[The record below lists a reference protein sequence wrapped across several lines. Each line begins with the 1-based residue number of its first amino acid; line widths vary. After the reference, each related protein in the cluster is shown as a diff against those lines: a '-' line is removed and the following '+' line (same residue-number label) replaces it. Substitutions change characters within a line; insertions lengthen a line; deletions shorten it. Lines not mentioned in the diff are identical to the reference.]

1 MTTATDPEHLAS
13 PIQELRTLYREAE
26 ARASRL
32 RLIVETRA
40 SLDQYPLPRAITDIT
55 GLIGSFCGG
64 AAIHLRTPTD
74 QHQTIANNAM
84 ASKDGRVLIIFEDQ
98 AIARMG
104 NEDKTS
110 LQIVADLVAAAVFA
124 DDREQE
130 REALL
135 LMLAEREKQLAQ
147 LVAAILSTQE
157 RERAHIAY
165 DLHDGVAQTLVSL
178 LHHLQA
184 LEADPGLTT
193 VLAKKVDQC
202 SEIARMAIQDI
213 RHAIADLRPAELDDL
228 GLPAAISAKLDTVDE
243 IACRLDNRLPVDR
256 LPQAIEIVLY
266 RVAQEAI
273 TNARK
278 HAGCQNLHVQLRIEA
293 DHVVL
298 EANDDGCGFP
308 LAAAHVGVQGE
319 TRPVR
324 GFGIGLSAMQERL
337 SLVNGTLDIISAA
350 NQGTRL
356 IARVPLIDKGE
367 SQ

>member
-1 MTTATDPEHLAS
+1 MTTATDLEYLAS
-13 PIQELRTLYREAE
+13 PIQELRKLYREAE

-40 SLDQYPLPRAITDIT
+40 SLDQHPLPRAITDIT
-55 GLIGSFCGG
+55 GLIGSFCGSVT
-64 AAIHLRTPTD
+64 IRLRPLTEH
-74 QHQTIANNAM
+74 HQTITDNAM
-84 ASKDGRVLIIFEDQ
+84 ASKDGRTVITFKDRS
-98 AIARMG
+98 IARMG
-104 NEDKTS
+104 EEDKIT

-124 DDREQE
+124 DEREQE

-135 LMLAEREKQLAQ
+135 LTLAEREKQLAQ

-157 RERAHIAY
+157 RERSHIAY

-184 LEADPGLTT
+184 LEADPGLTVT
-193 VLAKKVDQC
+193 LAKKVDQC

-243 IACRLDNRLPVDR
+243 IGCQLDNRLPDGR
-256 LPQAIEIVLY
+256 LPQTIEIVLY

-278 HAGCQNLHVQLRIEA
+278 HAGCQKLHLQLRIDA

-298 EANDDGCGFP
+298 EASDDGCGFP
-308 LAAAHVGVQGE
+308 LAEVQSE
-319 TRPVR
+319 TKPVR

-337 SLVNGTLDIISAA
+337 SLVNGTLGIFSAPH
-350 NQGTRL
+350 QGTRL
-356 IARVPLIDKGE
+356 IARVPLTDKDE
-367 SQ
+367 SR

>member
-1 MTTATDPEHLAS
+1 MMTATDPEHLAS
-13 PIQELRTLYREAE
+13 PIQELRKLYREAE

-40 SLDQYPLPRAITDIT
+40 SLDQYPLSQAITDIT

-64 AAIHLRTPTD
+64 ATIHLRPPTE
-74 QHQTIANNAM
+74 QHQTIADNAL
-84 ASKDGRVLIIFEDQ
+84 ASKDGRTIITFEDRS
-98 AIARMG
+98 IATMSD
-104 NEDKTS
+104 EDKTS
-110 LQIVADLVAAAVFA
+110 LQIVADLLAAAVFA
-124 DDREQE
+124 ADREQE

-135 LMLAEREKQLAQ
+135 LMLAERERQLAQ

-157 RERAHIAY
+157 RERSHIAY

-193 VLAKKVDQC
+193 ALAKKVDQC
-202 SEIARMAIQDI
+202 SEIARLAIQDI

-243 IACRLDNRLPVDR
+243 ITCRLDNRLPDGR

-273 TNARK
+273 VNARK
-278 HAGCQNLHVQLRIEA
+278 HAGCQNLHLQLRIDADHLILEA
-293 DHVVL
+293 D
-298 EANDDGCGFP
+298 DDGCGFP
-308 LAAAHVGVQGE
+308 LAAAQGE
-319 TRPVR
+319 TKPVR

-337 SLVNGTLDIISAA
+337 SLVNGTLDIISAP

-356 IARVPLIDKGE
+356 IARVPLTDKGE
-367 SQ
+367 SR

>member
-1 MTTATDPEHLAS
+1 MMTATDPEHLAS
-13 PIQELRTLYREAE
+13 PIQELRKLYREAE

-40 SLDQYPLPRAITDIT
+40 SLDQYPLSQAITEIT
-55 GLIGSFCGG
+55 GLIRSFCGG
-64 AAIHLRTPTD
+64 ATIRLRPPTE
-74 QHQTIANNAM
+74 QKQRIADNAM
-84 ASKDGRVLIIFEDQ
+84 ASKDGRVLVTLEDQ
-98 AIARMG
+98 TIARMG
-104 NEDKTS
+104 DEDKTS

-124 DDREQE
+124 NVRELE

-135 LMLAEREKQLAQ
+135 LVLAEREKQLAQ

-157 RERAHIAY
+157 RERSHIAY

-184 LEADPGLTT
+184 LEADPGLTVT
-193 VLAKKVDQC
+193 LVKKVDQC

-243 IACRLDNRLPVDR
+243 IACRLDNRLPDGR

-278 HAGCQNLHVQLRIEA
+278 HAGGQNLHVQLRIDA
-293 DHVVL
+293 GHVVL
-298 EANDDGCGFP
+298 EVSDDGCGFP
-308 LAAAHVGVQGE
+308 LSAGQGE
-319 TRPVR
+319 NKPVR

-337 SLVNGTLDIISAA
+337 SLVNGTLDIISAP

-356 IARVPLIDKGE
+356 IARVPLTEKDQ
-367 SQ
+367 SR

>member
-13 PIQELRTLYREAE
+13 PIQELRKLYREAE

-40 SLDQYPLPRAITDIT
+40 SLDRYPHARAITEIT

-64 AAIHLRTPTD
+64 STIHLRPPAER
-74 QHQTIANNAM
+74 HQTIADNAM
-84 ASKDGRVLIIFEDQ
+84 ASMDGRTVITFEDRS
-98 AIARMG
+98 IASISD
-104 NEDKTS
+104 EDKTS
-110 LQIVADLVAAAVFA
+110 LQIVADLLAAAIFA
-124 DDREQE
+124 DEREQE

-135 LMLAEREKQLAQ
+135 LVLAEREKQLAQ
-147 LVAAILSTQE
+147 LLAAILSTQE
-157 RERAHIAY
+157 RERSHIAY

-184 LEADPGLTT
+184 LEADPALT
-193 VLAKKVDQC
+193 VALAKKVDQC
-202 SEIARMAIQDI
+202 SEIARLAIQDI

-228 GLPAAISAKLDTVDE
+228 GLPAAIGAKLDTVDE
-243 IACRLDNRLPVDR
+243 IACRLDNRLPDGR

-278 HAGCQNLHVQLRIEA
+278 HAGGQNLHVQLRIDA
-293 DHVVL
+293 GHVVL
-298 EANDDGCGFP
+298 EASDDGCGFS
-308 LAAAHVGVQGE
+308 LSAGQGE
-319 TRPVR
+319 NKPVR

-337 SLVNGTLDIISAA
+337 SLVNGTLDIISAPH
-350 NQGTRL
+350 QGTRL
-356 IARVPLIDKGE
+356 IARVPLTEKDQ